1 MAKNKDEA
9 QQIISS
15 LLRELEQIAKREH
28 LPSIGPVKGRIISD
42 IIKKYRPTSILE
54 IGTLHG
60 YSAILMGNLLPDDT
74 GKLITIEIDRDL
86 ANIAIKNIEK
96 AGLSYKVKVICN
108 DAIDVITTLD
118 RYKFDMVFLDAIKTQ
133 YLHYLRLIEERNLIN
148 EGSVVVADNVILYE
162 SEMKD
167 YLEYVRNSGNY
178 QSQTTE
184 TTLEFNKNVKDAL
197 EISLRTKRSSKSVLL

>member
-1 MAKNKDEA
+1 MAKNNNEA
-9 QQIISS
+9 QQKILS
-15 LLRELEQIAKREH
+15 LLNQLEQIAKRKQ

-74 GKLITIEIDRDL
+74 GKLITIEIDRHF
-86 ANIAIKNIEK
+86 ANIAMKNIEK
-96 AGLSYKVKVICN
+96 AGLSYKIKVICSN
-108 DAIDVITTLD
+108 AIDVIPVLD
-118 RYKFDMVFLDAIKTQ
+118 DHKFDMVFLDAIKTQ
-133 YLHYLRLIEERNLIN
+133 YLRYLKLTEEKNLIN

-197 EISLRTKRSSKSVLL
+197 EISVRTKRSR

>member
-1 MAKNKDEA
+1 MAKNKEA

-15 LLRELEQIAKREH
+15 LLSELEQIAKREH
-28 LPSIGPVKGRIISD
+28 LPSIGPVKGRIVSD

-74 GKLITIEIDRDL
+74 GKLITIEIERDL

-96 AGLSYKVKVICN
+96 AGLSYKIKVICN
-108 DAIDVITTLD
+108 DAIDVIPMLD
-118 RYKFDMVFLDAIKTQ
+118 GYKFDMVFLDAIKTH
-133 YLHYLRLIEERNLIN
+133 YLHYLKLIENKNLIN

-162 SEMKD
+162 SEMND

-178 QSQTTE
+178 HSQTTE

-197 EISLRTKRSSKSVLL
+197 EISLRTKRSSKSVLS

>member
-1 MAKNKDEA
+1 MAKNYEA

-15 LLRELEQIAKREH
+15 LLRELEQIAKIEH

-74 GKLITIEIDRDL
+74 GELITIEIDRDL
-86 ANIAIKNIEK
+86 TNIAIRNIEK

-108 DAIDVITTLD
+108 DAIDVIPTLD

-162 SEMKD
+162 SEMKE

-197 EISLRTKRSSKSVLL
+197 EISLNKKKQ